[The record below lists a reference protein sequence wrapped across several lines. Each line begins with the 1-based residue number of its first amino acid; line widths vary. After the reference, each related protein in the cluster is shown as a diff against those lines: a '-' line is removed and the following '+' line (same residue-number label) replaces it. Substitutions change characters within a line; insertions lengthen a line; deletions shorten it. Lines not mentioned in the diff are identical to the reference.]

1 LRGVDA
7 ILVSPD
13 SQQGFRFAFGCITA
27 LIAVFSGAS
36 RRRQRRLLPSWWSIR
51 WGLFLVIV
59 VFVLL
64 SIECGY
70 RLGDYRRSRSEQE
83 KDAPVGA
90 IVGSTLGLL
99 TFMLFV
105 ESLNEMIDLHAKRVT
120 AGPRNRIPGAIWA
133 CSRIAVLSQ
142 GAMGYH
148 SGLVGTTRRSP

>member
-70 RLGDYRRSRSEQE
+70 RLGDYRR
-83 KDAPVGA
+83 V
-90 IVGSTLGLL
+90 L
-99 TFMLFV
+99 
-105 ESLNEMIDLHAKRVT
+105 LNEVIDLHAKRVT